1 MSGVDER
8 EPQTR
13 RGSTKK
19 RRKKRQ
25 RVSVV
30 GVLGELLI
38 TAGVLVLLFLAWQL
52 WWNDAIMANQQKSSA
67 ASQSQEWIKQ
77 ADAPLSPQATVDPA
91 APPADYG
98 EPPVA
103 AAPANGQILGVLYVP
118 RYGPEYAR
126 NIAEG
131 TGLDVLN
138 SMYLGVGR
146 YGNTQMPGEPGNFGI
161 AAHRSAWGGGMHL
174 INELQLGDGIYVQ
187 TADGYYTYRFRNLEY
202 VQPTAGEVLAPV
214 PGIPAAAAGERFI
227 TMTSCNPL
235 LSTAERIIAYGVFES
250 WQPLSAGPPAE
261 IAAQVAAQAQKG

>member
-1 MSGVDER
+1 MTEAHAAT
-8 EPQTR
+8 PPTR
-13 RGSTKK
+13 RRAG
-19 RRKKRQ
+19 R

-52 WWNDAIMANQQKSSA
+52 WWNDAVMANQQKSSA
-67 ASQSQEWIKQ
+67 ASQSQEWIAQ
-77 ADAPLSPQATVDPA
+77 AEAPLTPQAPEDPA
-91 APPADYG
+91 TPVDYG

-103 AAPANGQILGVLYVP
+103 APPEHGEILGVLYIP

-126 NIAEG
+126 NIAVG
-131 TGLDVLN
+131 TTVDVLN

-146 YGNTQMPGEPGNFGI
+146 YENTQMPGEVGNMAL

-202 VQPTAGEVLAPV
+202 VQPSAGDVLAPV
-214 PGIPAAAAGERFI
+214 PRQDGVVPGERLI
-227 TMTSCNPL
+227 TLTSCNPL
-235 LSTAERIIAYGVFES
+235 LSTDERIIAYGVFES

-261 IAAQVAAQAQKG
+261 IAAQVAAQAQEG